1 MIDEIKLKEF
11 INNKIMSVRLIKD
24 AWYKEQI
31 EAYTSII
38 DEINVLSSEPDVQVK
53 KSTKRKKQE
62 DDALLE
68 NY

>member
-1 MIDEIKLKEF
+1 MIDETKLKEF

-31 EAYTSII
+31 EAYMSII
-38 DEINVLSSEPDVQVK
+38 DEINILSTESDESTK

-62 DDALLE
+62 DIIKTEGL
-68 NY
+68 

>member
-38 DEINVLSSEPDVQVK
+38 DEINILSSEPDVQVK